1 MPPILLHL
9 ADALPVLPLAA
20 EVTPLPVQLHLL
32 GMATAV
38 CAALCVGSILW
49 LVGQR
54 LARMQVERR
63 EFKVRL
69 PLMFR
74 ILLPLAGTF
83 RGWVRHPSLSRT
95 VTDTDSKLVQ
105 AGLDQNMR
113 PEDFVGLRIL
123 YLIVFVGIGLIF
135 LVLGGILAL
144 RPYIFFG
151 VFLMLY
157 GALHPTIWLRST
169 IKARHRSIQR
179 ALPNV
184 LDLLTLS
191 VEAGRD
197 FLTGLREIL
206 KNRQKDPLGDEL
218 ERVFRETQLG
228 KPRRQALRDMAD
240 RVKQADLTSVVETLS
255 QADELG
261 VSIGHILRI
270 LGEQMRQKR
279 FQHAE
284 KLANESP
291 VKLMLPLFLFI
302 FPAVLLVIFG
312 PILLRWQLGDFL

>member
-1 MPPILLHL
+1 
-9 ADALPVLPLAA
+9 
-20 EVTPLPVQLHLL
+20 
-32 GMATAV
+32 
-38 CAALCVGSILW
+38 
-49 LVGQR
+49 
-54 LARMQVERR
+54 
-63 EFKVRL
+63 
-69 PLMFR
+69 MFR
-74 ILLPLAGTF
+74 LLLPMAGMF
-83 RGWVRHPSLSRT
+83 RPWVRHPSLAKT
-95 VTDTDSKLVQ
+95 LNETDSKLVQ
-105 AGLDQNMR
+105 GGLDQNLR
-113 PEDFVGLRIL
+113 AEDF
-123 YLIVFVGIGLIF
+123 
-135 LVLGGILAL
+135 LAL
-144 RPYIFFG
+144 RAIYVIFFTG
-151 VFLMLY
+151 LGACFMIFGTLIDLRPYVFFGIFLMLY
-157 GALHPTIWLRST
+157 GLVYPVFWLRS
-169 IKARHRSIQR
+169 IIRARHKSIQR

-197 FLTGLREIL
+197 FLTGLRDIL
-206 KNRQKDPLGDEL
+206 RNRPKDPLGDEL

-240 RVKQADLTSVVETLS
+240 RVQQSDLTSVVETLA

-279 FQHAE
+279 VQAAE

-312 PILLRWQLGDFL
+312 PILLRFPLTL